1 MYNIHK
7 RDNRMKE
14 NDIVLTDFNEK
25 EILEEIEEIKK
36 MVLQL
41 KIEMQN
47 YYHVVIEEVSL
58 ICEDAKHNIYLSQ
71 NDFERMLDILLNY
84 AMHVDIKKEFDILI
98 DVYFSVYPDSVESY
112 IGYYNETL
120 EEFKI

>member
-1 MYNIHK
+1 
-7 RDNRMKE
+7 MKE
-14 NDIVLTDFNEK
+14 NDTVLTDFNEK
-25 EILEEIEEIKK
+25 DILEEIEEIKK
-36 MVLQL
+36 MILQM

-47 YYHVVIEEVSL
+47 YYYIVIEEVSL

-71 NDFERMLDILLNY
+71 NDFERMLDVLLNY
-84 AMHVDIKKEFDILI
+84 ATYVDIKKEFDILI
-98 DVYFSVYPDSVESY
+98 NTYFSVYPDSVESY

>member
-1 MYNIHK
+1 
-7 RDNRMKE
+7 MKE
-14 NDIVLTDFNEK
+14 NDIVLTYFNEK

-71 NDFERMLDILLNY
+71 NDFESMLDILLNY

>member
-1 MYNIHK
+1 
-7 RDNRMKE
+7 MKE
-14 NDIVLTDFNEK
+14 NDMVLTDFNEK

-58 ICEDAKHNIYLSQ
+58 ICEDAKHNIFLSQ
-71 NDFERMLDILLNY
+71 NDFERMLDVLLNY

-98 DVYFSVYPDSVESY
+98 NTYLSIYPDSVEDY
-112 IGYYNETL
+112 MKYYNEIL
-120 EEFKI
+120 EESIT

>member
-1 MYNIHK
+1 
-7 RDNRMKE
+7 MKE

-25 EILEEIEEIKK
+25 EILEELEEIKK

-58 ICEDAKHNIYLSQ
+58 ICEDAVDLHN
-71 NDFERMLDILLNY
+71 N
-84 AMHVDIKKEFDILI
+84 
-98 DVYFSVYPDSVESY
+98 
-112 IGYYNETL
+112 
-120 EEFKI
+120 